1 MIINFLRRLLKIN
14 ILPPLYQ
21 ERQGVCNQ
29 KTQFLEL
36 FLKKFNFLTLIIL
49 LTIFSCKKATSPHFD
64 AIVKSEQGIFRGV
77 EIGNTIEEVKAL
89 ENTTFL
95 VDNMPEYLY
104 YDYKLDMGNSY
115 TISYDFSENN
125 LYEIELSA
133 YFDKIEDANNLFVEL
148 TAHFFERYGKG
159 KIATDGYTSWRTKS
173 KKTGNTIEIA
183 MINDSQEYGYIS
195 VLISD
200 LNY

>member
-1 MIINFLRRLLKIN
+1 MIIHFLR
-14 ILPPLYQ
+14 
-21 ERQGVCNQ
+21 
-29 KTQFLEL
+29 
-36 FLKKFNFLTLIIL
+36 KFNFFVLVIL
-49 LTIFSCKKATSPHFD
+49 LTIFSCKKSTSPHFD
-64 AIVKSEQGIFRGV
+64 AIVKSEEGIFRGV
-77 EIGNTIEEVKAL
+77 EIGNTIDEVKAS

-115 TISYDFSENN
+115 TISYDFSQNN

-195 VLISD
+195 ILISD

>member
-1 MIINFLRRLLKIN
+1 MIINFL
-14 ILPPLYQ
+14 
-21 ERQGVCNQ
+21 
-29 KTQFLEL
+29 
-36 FLKKFNFLTLIIL
+36 KKSNFFVLVIL
-49 LTIFSCKKATSPHFD
+49 LTIFSCKKSTSPHFD
-64 AIVKSEQGIFRGV
+64 SIVKSEEGIFRGV
-77 EIGNTIEEVKAL
+77 EIGNTIDEVKAS
-89 ENTTFL
+89 ENNTFL
-95 VDNMPEYLY
+95 VDNMPDYLY

-115 TISYDFSENN
+115 TISYDFSQNN

-173 KKTGNTIEIA
+173 KETGNTIEIA
-183 MINDSQEYGYIS
+183 MINDSQDYGYIS
-195 VLISD
+195 ILISD